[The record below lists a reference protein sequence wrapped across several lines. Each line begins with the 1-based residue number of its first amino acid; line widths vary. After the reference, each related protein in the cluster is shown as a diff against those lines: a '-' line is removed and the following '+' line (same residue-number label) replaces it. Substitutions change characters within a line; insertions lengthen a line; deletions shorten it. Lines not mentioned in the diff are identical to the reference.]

1 MIFGLGR
8 GKIDIHLEKFNF
20 SPGETIK
27 GKVSF
32 ELKKP
37 IQAKQLRITL
47 AGLKTTTHPDTTPD
61 NLSRTETEKNFIY
74 KFDMPL
80 DGEKEYLRGE
90 YPFEIKIPADI
101 LQSNSLPKEVS
112 GGTLGTVLKVAEIMG
127 RMSGTT
133 SRIDW
138 YLETSI
144 DIPQTFDVKKKVNI
158 NIG

>member
-1 MIFGLGR
+1 MIFGFGR

-27 GKVSF
+27 GKISF

-47 AGLKTTTHPDTTPD
+47 AGLKTTTYPDKTSD
-61 NLSRTETEKNFIY
+61 DVSRTETEKNFIY

-80 DGEKEYLRGE
+80 DGEKEYLKGE
-90 YPFEIKIPADI
+90 YPFEIKIPTDI
-101 LQSNSLPKEVS
+101 LQSTSLSKEASEGV
-112 GGTLGTVLKVAEIMG
+112 LGTVLKVAETMS

-138 YLETSI
+138 YLEVSL
-144 DIPQTFDVKKKVNI
+144 DVPKAFDVKKKVNI

>member
-20 SPGETIK
+20 SLGETIK

-47 AGLKTTTHPDTTPD
+47 AGLKTTTYPDTTPD
-61 NLSRTETEKNFIY
+61 NISHSETEKNFIY

-80 DGEKEYLRGE
+80 DGKKEYLKGE

-101 LQSNSLPKEVS
+101 LQSTSLPKEAS
-112 GGTLGTVLKVAEIMG
+112 GGALGTVLKAAQILSTM
-127 RMSGTT
+127 RGTT
-133 SRIDW
+133 SRIEW
-138 YLETSI
+138 YIETSLS
-144 DIPQTFDVKKKVNI
+144 IPGTFDIKKKINI